1 MRYLNDKSSQ
11 EIYFSQSICIFVY
24 FPVCNL
30 VIFYTN
36 NKHSVQCWSY
46 LTVIQI
52 PNKRNLIMTY
62 ISYFYFH
69 DLISQ
74 VSEML
79 YVYLRHRNMY
89 KLTQLRNNS
98 QLGFNQSL
106 SCEHWLLMQSYRV
119 FLFRRMYK
127 DMRKMTMVK

>member
-1 MRYLNDKSSQ
+1 
-11 EIYFSQSICIFVY
+11 
-24 FPVCNL
+24 
-30 VIFYTN
+30 
-36 NKHSVQCWSY
+36 
-46 LTVIQI
+46 
-52 PNKRNLIMTY
+52 MTY

-79 YVYLRHRNMY
+79 YVYLRHRNLY

-98 QLGFNQSL
+98 QLGFNQNL
-106 SCEHWLLMQSYRV
+106 SYEHWLLMQSYRV

-127 DMRKMTMVK
+127 DMRKMTIVK